1 MEKNVSDYLIIGC
14 GDIGFRV
21 ARELIKQNH
30 QVQATIHF
38 AEGIKVPQSAGIET
52 IIANFD
58 YQEDVPELPLQEKNL
73 FYFMSPQGGGSSDYR
88 MLNFCRQLSSDNYPA
103 KIVYIST
110 SGVYGDCG
118 DDLVTEETPVNP
130 MTSRAKRRVSAENQ
144 LREQADKFGFELVVL
159 RVTGIYGP
167 GRLPIA
173 QLQKGHEVLV
183 PKDAPRTNRIH
194 TLDLVQVCLAA
205 MEKGEDGDI
214 FNVCDGEDSSMSQ
227 YFMAVAE
234 RYNLPQPKQLSWVEA
249 EKDMNP
255 LTFSFLKE
263 SRRMSNQK
271 MVEKLAVKLQYPTL
285 EKGLRASQSVSD
297 LNVGKEREV
306 DNEN

>member
-1 MEKNVSDYLIIGC
+1 MSDYLIIGC

-21 ARELIKQNH
+21 ARELIQQKH

-38 AEGIKVPQSAGIET
+38 EEGTKVPQSAGIKT

-58 YQEDVPELPLQEKNL
+58 YQEDVPELPLRGKNL

-88 MLNFCRQLSSDNYPA
+88 MLNFCRKLSADNYPA

-118 DDLVTEETPVNP
+118 DDLVTEETPLNP

-144 LREQADKFGFELVVL
+144 LREQADKFSFELVIL

-167 GRLPIA
+167 GRLPIS
-173 QLQKGHEVLV
+173 QLQKGHEVLIAD
-183 PKDAPRTNRIH
+183 DAPRTNRIH
-194 TLDLVQVCLAA
+194 SLDLVQICLAA
-205 MEKGEDGDI
+205 MEKGVDGDI
-214 FNVCDGEDSSMSQ
+214 FNVCDGEESSMSQ

-234 RYNLPQPKQLSWVEA
+234 MCNLPQPKQLSWVEA
-249 EKDMNP
+249 EKVINP

-297 LNVGKEREV
+297 LHIGEDHETKT
-306 DNEN
+306 EN

>member
-1 MEKNVSDYLIIGC
+1 MEKTVSDYMIIGC

-21 ARELIKQNH
+21 ARELIQQNC

-38 AEGIKVPQSAGIET
+38 EEGIEVPRSAGIET

-58 YQEDVPELPLQEKNL
+58 YQEDVPELPLQGKKL
-73 FYFMSPQGGGSSDYR
+73 FYFMPPQGGGSSDYR
-88 MLNFCRQLSSDNYPA
+88 MLNFCRKLSPDNYPK

-118 DDLVTEETPVNP
+118 DELVTEETPVNP

-144 LREQADKFGFELVVL
+144 LREQADKYGFELVIL

-167 GRLPIA
+167 GRLPIS
-173 QLQKGHEVLV
+173 QLQKGHEVLI
-183 PKDAPRTNRIH
+183 PEEAPRTNRIH
-194 TLDLVQVCLAA
+194 SLDLVQICLAA

-214 FNVCDGEDSSMSQ
+214 FNVCDGEESSMSH
-227 YFMAVAE
+227 YFMAVAKM
-234 RYNLPQPKQLSWVEA
+234 YGFPQPRQLSWAEA
-249 EKDMNP
+249 EKVMNP

-263 SRRMSNQK
+263 SRRMSNRK
-271 MVEKLAVKLQYPTL
+271 MVEKLGVELQYPTL
-285 EKGLRASQSVSD
+285 EKGLPASRS
-297 LNVGKEREV
+297 LL
-306 DNEN
+306 